1 MPRPFPVIP
10 RGPRRRRAA
19 APARVLFAC
28 PRVAPDWELAALR
41 ALMKPQAGGAI
52 AHRPAVQHWT
62 DGAEQVVRAA
72 CRDALDRLGYGPPL
86 HFPRSGDYSFAAEV
100 DGASLDD
107 AKGFALLV
115 STRLPALW
123 FVFGRLFLKGGRFY
137 RRERGV
143 KLNLVPANDV
153 HLTRAVRAAL
163 RDLLGRSGDVGP
175 RTRHGGL

>member
-19 APARVLFAC
+19 SPAKVLFAC

-41 ALMKPQAGGAI
+41 ALMKPQARGPI
-52 AHRPAVQHWT
+52 AHRPAAQAWS
-62 DGAEQVVRAA
+62 DASERAVREA
-72 CRDALDRLGYGPPL
+72 CADAQARLGYGPPL
-86 HFPRSGDYSFAAEV
+86 HFPRAGDFAFVAEV

-115 STRLPALW
+115 STRLPQLW
-123 FVFGRLFLKGGRFY
+123 FVFGRLFLRGGRFH

-143 KLNLVPANDV
+143 KLNLVPATNV
-153 HLTRAVRAAL
+153 HLTRGVRGAL
-163 RDLLGRSGDVGP
+163 RELL
-175 RTRHGGL
+175 